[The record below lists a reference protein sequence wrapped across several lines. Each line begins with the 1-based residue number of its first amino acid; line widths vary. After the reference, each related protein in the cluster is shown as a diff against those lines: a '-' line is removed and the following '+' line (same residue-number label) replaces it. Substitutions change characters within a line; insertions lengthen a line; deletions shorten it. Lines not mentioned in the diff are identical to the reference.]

1 MNLITWITF
10 SSIISFLWHNNYL
23 KIEKAVIHFYK
34 LSNKNINFLSQLFE
48 NGRIMSRVNLKD
60 EYKLTNDMFFQWVQL
75 KHVIPTRWKTLIS
88 DFIDI
93 DENNLCQNHHVIKG
107 ILEFCLPQTSISKLF
122 ENTAL
127 DWSKIYLLPRLAT
140 IDTTLRSFQYKTL
153 NNLLFLNKKIYN
165 FGTTNTALFSFC
177 KTCRNSHTYPLWLN
191 SC

>member
-1 MNLITWITF
+1 
-10 SSIISFLWHNNYL
+10 
-23 KIEKAVIHFYK
+23 
-34 LSNKNINFLSQLFE
+34 
-48 NGRIMSRVNLKD
+48 MSRVNLKD

-88 DFIDI
+88 DFSDI

-177 KTCRNSHTYPLWLN
+177 KTCRNSHTYPL
-191 SC
+191 

>member
-1 MNLITWITF
+1 
-10 SSIISFLWHNNYL
+10 
-23 KIEKAVIHFYK
+23 
-34 LSNKNINFLSQLFE
+34 
-48 NGRIMSRVNLKD
+48 MSRVNLKD

-75 KHVIPTRWKTLIS
+75 KHVIPTMWKTLIS
-88 DFIDI
+88 DFSDI

-177 KTCRNSHTYPLWLN
+177 KTCRNSHTYPL
-191 SC
+191 